1 MPIPKYTDHKE
12 LTDAEFTN
20 LKENVIK
27 GMFSRECNHSFQVW
41 GFFLLTIHYSQI
53 RRLLSL
59 FEIQVC

>member
-1 MPIPKYTDHKE
+1 MSIPKYTDHKE

-27 GMFSRECNHSFQVW
+27 GMFSRECNYSFQVW
-41 GFFLLTIHYSQI
+41 VLLTIHYSQI